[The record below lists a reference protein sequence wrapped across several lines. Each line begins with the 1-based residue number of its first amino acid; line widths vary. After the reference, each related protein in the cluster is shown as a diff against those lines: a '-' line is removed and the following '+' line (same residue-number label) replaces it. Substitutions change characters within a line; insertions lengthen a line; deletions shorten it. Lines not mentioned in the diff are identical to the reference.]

1 MSSVRKLLGHWEQ
14 LCVVTSDLAATPP
27 SGDPGL
33 GGGLVAAA
41 VVVVVVV
48 VVIVVDSGVCGGDG
62 VRDIG
67 IGEFGNAVEVVVV
80 GTWEGGELGHDE
92 TGEGMGSGD
101 SG

>member
-1 MSSVRKLLGHWEQ
+1 M
-14 LCVVTSDLAATPP
+14 
-27 SGDPGL
+27 
-33 GGGLVAAA
+33 AAA

-67 IGEFGNAVEVVVV
+67 IGEFGNAAEVVVVV

>member
-67 IGEFGNAVEVVVV
+67 IGEFGNAAEVVVV